1 MKNDKVYDVIVCG
14 GGVSGVCAAI
24 AAAREGADVLLLEQ
38 GNCLGGTWTSGLV
51 AWILDNANKK
61 GYILNEIMSSLECA
75 GKGRYGRGGGFI
87 FEPEAMKILL
97 DERCMKEN
105 IDIRFH
111 TFVYGSIRDAE
122 YIRAVET
129 VSKSGK
135 ECFQGKSFIDAT
147 GDGDLCALAGADF
160 ELGNEEGLL

>member
-97 DERCMKEN
+97 DEMCMKEN
-105 IDIRFH
+105 DISCR
-111 TFVYGSIRDAE
+111 G
-122 YIRAVET
+122 
-129 VSKSGK
+129 
-135 ECFQGKSFIDAT
+135 Q
-147 GDGDLCALAGADF
+147 
-160 ELGNEEGLL
+160 N